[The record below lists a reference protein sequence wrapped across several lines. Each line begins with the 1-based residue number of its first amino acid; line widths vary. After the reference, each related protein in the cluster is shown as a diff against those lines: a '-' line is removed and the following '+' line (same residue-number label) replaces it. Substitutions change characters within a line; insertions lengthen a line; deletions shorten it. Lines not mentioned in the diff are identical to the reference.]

1 MKGSIKKRWGL
12 TVSLVLFVF
21 AIMMA
26 AMMLAGLLIVI
37 LHFAGVVSFFGD
49 ANRGGGGGSPFGAIA
64 GMMFFSVLLGT
75 AITGFFSRKALN
87 PIRKVIDATHKV
99 TEGDFNVSVDLKG
112 VYELEELSRSF
123 NKMTTELSS
132 IETLRSD
139 FINNFSHE
147 FKTPIVSVRG
157 FAKLLKDGNLTEDE
171 KYEYLDIIINESE
184 RLAQLS
190 TNVLSLSKYENIEI
204 IPDVSEFRLD
214 EQIRRA
220 IVLTEPKWS
229 EKNITVDVAL
239 SEITFTANDDL
250 TQQIW
255 LNLIDNAVKFSNQ
268 NGGIIIRLEKWN
280 GGVTFTIQDNGIGMD
295 ENTKAHI
302 FDKFYQ
308 GDTSRSKA
316 GNGLGL
322 VIAKR
327 ITELHG
333 GSIEVQ
339 SELGKGSKFS
349 IWLPK

>member
-1 MKGSIKKRWGL
+1 M
-12 TVSLVLFVF
+12 LFVF

-26 AMMLAGLLIVI
+26 AMMLAGTIIGI
-37 LHFAGVVSFFGD
+37 LHFAGVVSFWDG
-49 ANRGGGGGSPFGAIA
+49 ANHEGGGGSPFGAIA
-64 GMMFFSVLLGT
+64 GMIFFSVFLGT

-87 PIRKVIDATHKV
+87 PIRKAIDATHKV
-99 TEGDFNVSVDLKG
+99 AEGDFSVRVELKG
-112 VYELEELSRSF
+112 THELVELSQSF
-123 NKMTTELSS
+123 NKMVHELST

-171 KYEYLDIIINESE
+171 KQEYLDIIITESE
-184 RLAQLS
+184 RLASLS
-190 TNVLSLSKYENIEI
+190 ENVLNLSKYENIKI
-204 IPDVSEFRLD
+204 MPPKTTFQLD

-220 IVLTEPKWS
+220 IVLTEPKWA
-229 EKNITVDVAL
+229 EKNITVDVQM
-239 SEITFTANDDL
+239 SEITFTANEDL
-250 TQQIW
+250 THQIW

-268 NGGIIIRLEKWN
+268 NGTIVIRLEKWN
-280 GGVTFTIQDNGIGMD
+280 GGVLFTIQDNGIGMD
-295 ENTKAHI
+295 ENTRARI

-327 ITELHG
+327 ITALHG
-333 GSIEVQ
+333 GNIEVQ
-339 SELGKGSKFS
+339 SEPGKGSKF
-349 IWLPK
+349 ILTLPS